1 MSLKLKKKLNTE
13 NTKTLPKF
21 FIRKKK
27 VESKEF
33 KKFSKNVQSI
43 MIYLEYLAKKLLTFI
58 NL

>member
-13 NTKTLPKF
+13 NTKTLTKF